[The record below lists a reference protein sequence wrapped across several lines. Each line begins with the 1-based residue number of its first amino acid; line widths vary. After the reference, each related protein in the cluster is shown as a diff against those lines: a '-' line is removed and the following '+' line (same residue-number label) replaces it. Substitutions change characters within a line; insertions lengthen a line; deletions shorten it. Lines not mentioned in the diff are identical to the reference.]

1 MATLFAAPA
10 CGLYLFIT
18 CPTNDSFD
26 GKKELKR
33 VLRGEKLPEDHP
45 QKPKGFLEKAM
56 AKVSASL
63 EAEAA
68 AFAGCKIEIMVSV
81 LYGNVLIQLISKSQ
95 TAIYCNEQRT
105 QQSGYHWN
113 SQNCINQTSYHKY
126 CIYLAW
132 CI

>member
-1 MATLFAAPA
+1 MATLFAAPG

-68 AFAGCKIEIMVSV
+68 AFAGCKIEIMDIFGIVKIASIKHPITNTV
-81 LYGNVLIQLISKSQ
+81 YIWLGAKSKWRYIMAKD
-95 TAIYCNEQRT
+95 TAAEGSRPKT
-105 QQSGYHWN
+105 E
-113 SQNCINQTSYHKY
+113 
-126 CIYLAW
+126 
-132 CI
+132 

>member
-10 CGLYLFIT
+10 CGLYLYIT

-63 EAEAA
+63 AAEAA
-68 AFAGCKIEIMVSV
+68 AFAGCKIEIMVSIL
-81 LYGNVLIQLISKSQ
+81 LYENVLIQLI
-95 TAIYCNEQRT
+95 
-105 QQSGYHWN
+105 
-113 SQNCINQTSYHKY
+113 
-126 CIYLAW
+126 
-132 CI
+132 